1 MSILNLNYF
10 EIFDIEVEISINI
23 DQLNKKYF
31 SLQSKFHPDKFADS
45 SNLEKSMATRIS
57 TYINDGYNTLSD
69 FVSRVDYIL
78 KINDFIIDD
87 NQTFK
92 NSSFLSEQMIISD
105 KISEAQ
111 PNEYDQIKNE
121 ITEKIKLL
129 IPKMKS
135 NLSNHEFDILYQN
148 NSMMKFYKK
157 NINQLSISDGT
168 DTNI

>member
-87 NQTFK
+87 IQTFK

-135 NLSNHEFDILYQN
+135 NLSNHEFDTLYQN

>member
-31 SLQSKFHPDKFADS
+31 SLQSKFHPDKFAHS

-87 NQTFK
+87 IQTFK

-121 ITEKIKLL
+121 ITEKIELL

>member
-57 TYINDGYNTLSD
+57 AYINDGYNTLSD
-69 FVSRVDYIL
+69 FVSRVDYL
-78 KINDFIIDD
+78 HKINDFIIDD

-129 IPKMKS
+129 IPRMKN

>member
-1 MSILNLNYF
+1 
-10 EIFDIEVEISINI
+10 
-23 DQLNKKYF
+23 
-31 SLQSKFHPDKFADS
+31 
-45 SNLEKSMATRIS
+45 MATRIS

-111 PNEYDQIKNE
+111 PNEYNQIKNE

-157 NINQLSISDGT
+157 NITQLSISDGT

>member
-129 IPKMKS
+129 IPRMKN

-157 NINQLSISDGT
+157 NINQLSISDGA

>member
-157 NINQLSISDGT
+157 NINQLGISDGT

>member
-105 KISEAQ
+105 RISEAQ

-129 IPKMKS
+129 IPRMKN